1 MHPHF
6 VNALHHY
13 LDTSALHYSDIDRI
27 FDTVY
32 VDWQPATDSGRACC
46 HTTTAAEPTAELPS
60 RLIGKVQLNVENP
73 FQIDPLK

>member
-32 VDWQPATDSGRACC
+32 VDWQPATDSGRADRR
-46 HTTTAAEPTAELPS
+46 TAEPLNW
-60 RLIGKVQLNVENP
+60 IGSAQRRKP